1 MYCRASSNCKV
12 HSTICISENLF
23 PDCVYSTILLSR
35 SPPYS
40 TMKQQHAIQH
50 SHLLSS
56 TLQLGTCESFCF
68 RSNRI
73 SNRIGRPIRFR
84 IEYSNRIS
92 RCNQTTVVYTLV
104 YTYSE
109 YLIHRYFVFVTNE
122 SDVRTTELR
131 TEYLFI
137 SIQS

>member
-1 MYCRASSNCKV
+1 VQLLGGLECHGVVKQWVLTRDLRIVFSFKSN
-12 HSTICISENLF
+12 
-23 PDCVYSTILLSR
+23 R
-35 SPPYS
+35 
-40 TMKQQHAIQH
+40 
-50 SHLLSS
+50 
-56 TLQLGTCESFCF
+56 ESNRPSDSF
-68 RSNRI
+68 SNRI
-73 SNRIGRPIRFR
+73 FKLNRP
-84 IEYSNRIS
+84 Y
-92 RCNQTTVVYTLV
+92 TTQAVTLQVYRTAC